1 MVNATF
7 EYRAYIC
14 MMFCTLLFCIVLLLK
29 YCTLLDRG
37 GGGGGGR
44 AEEVYEK
51 EVYNIRKGE
60 YYDDSM

>member
-14 MMFCTLLFCIVLLLK
+14 MMFCTLLFCIVLLLEF
-29 YCTLLDRG
+29 CTRLDE
-37 GGGGGGR
+37 GGGR

>member
-14 MMFCTLLFCIVLLLK
+14 MMFCTLF
-29 YCTLLDRG
+29 DG
-37 GGGGGGR
+37 GGGGGVGR
-44 AEEVYEK
+44 AKEVYEK
-51 EVYNIRKGE
+51 EIYNIRKGE